1 MPCQMTYCH
10 VLAAIDGQHL
20 DAVLAEFFVRWEAQT
35 RCGEE
40 PSRLGAPQEQADH
53 AQVAIDG
60 KALRATSS

>member
-1 MPCQMTYCH
+1 
-10 VLAAIDGQHL
+10 
-20 DAVLAEFFVRWEAQT
+20 VRWEAQT